1 LPGTTAEYDA
11 PGERSTAIELR
22 GERAGICRSEGVNP
36 GQIPYIAAMPK
47 APQKAAVT
55 PAPPAPAAIKSAAK
69 GDHVFLVDGSS
80 YIFRAYHA
88 LPPLNRKSDGLQVNA
103 VLGFCNMLWK
113 LLRDMPETDRPT
125 HLAIVFDKSE
135 VTFRNKIYADYK
147 AHRPPAPDDLIP
159 QFALIREAVHAFD
172 LPCLEQGGFEADDL
186 IATYAR
192 LACER
197 GATTTI
203 VSSDKDLMQLVN
215 DCVTMYD
222 TMKDRRIGIPEVIE
236 KFGVPP
242 EKVVEVQAL
251 AGDSTDNVP
260 GVPGIGIKTAAQ
272 LISDY
277 GDLESLLARAPEI
290 KQPKRREAL
299 IENAEKARISRQLV
313 LLDDKVA
320 LEVPLDDLAVH
331 EPDPRKLIAF
341 LKAMEFTTLT
351 RRVAEYS
358 QIDPADVS
366 ADEQLKSGS
375 SPTAAATPSSSASAG
390 GSAPGKPAAA
400 PQRSGDPRTD
410 KSAMSKGTPLS
421 LAESRAETAKSA
433 RIDRDKY
440 QTVRSLPELSSWL
453 ARIHDFGRVT
463 IDVKASSID
472 PMQASICGIALALA
486 PNEACYIPLAHRQ
499 AGDGGGL
506 FDAGLAPDQIKES
519 DALAALKPILESTG
533 LSKIGYNIKFIAV
546 LLAQHGITLQNV
558 DDILLMSYA
567 LDAGRGSHKLDS
579 LAEHVLGHAVLSES
593 ELIGSGKNKLTFEQ
607 VAIDRATTHSA
618 EAADVIHRVWRVL
631 KPRLVAERMTG
642 VYETLERPLVP
653 VLARMERRGI
663 SIDRQVLSRLS
674 GDFAQTAARVEAELQ
689 ELAGEPINVGS
700 PKQIGDILFGKMGLS
715 GGTKT
720 KTGAWSTSASVL
732 DDLAEQGNDFARKI
746 LEWRQVSK
754 LKSTYTDA
762 LPTYVNPQTHRVHTT
777 YALAATTT
785 GRLSS
790 NEPNLQN
797 IPVRTEDGRKIRRAF
812 IATPGHKLVS
822 ADYSQIELRL
832 LAEIADIPVLKQAF
846 KDGLD
851 IHAMTASEMFGVPIK
866 DMPSEVRRRAKA
878 INFGIIYGI
887 SAFGLA
893 NQLGIAREEASAY
906 IKRYF
911 ERFPGIRAYMD
922 ETREFCR
929 KNGYVVTLFGR
940 KCHYPEIKASNAS
953 VRAFNE
959 RAAINARLQGTAAD
973 IIRRAMTRVEE
984 ALAEKKLSAQ
994 MLLQVHDELI
1004 FEVPEDEVAATLPV
1018 VQHVMQDAPFPAVL
1032 LSVPLHVDA
1041 RAADNW
1047 DEAH

>member
-1 LPGTTAEYDA
+1 
-11 PGERSTAIELR
+11 
-22 GERAGICRSEGVNP
+22 
-36 GQIPYIAAMPK
+36 MPK
-47 APQKAAVT
+47 TAPKTSAKTSPKPVAAKA
-55 PAPPAPAAIKSAAK
+55 PAK

-113 LLRDMPETDRPT
+113 LLRDMPEDDRPT

-135 VTFRNKIYADYK
+135 ITFRNKLYPDYK

-159 QFALIREAVHAFD
+159 QFALIREAVRAFD
-172 LPCLEQGGFEADDL
+172 LPCLEQAGFEADDL

-192 LACER
+192 QAGER

-203 VSSDKDLMQLVN
+203 VSSDKDLMQLVT
-215 DCVTMYD
+215 DKVTMYD

-272 LISDY
+272 LIIEY
-277 GDLESLLARAPEI
+277 GDLEQLLFRAGEI

-313 LLDDKVA
+313 LLDDKVE
-320 LEVPLDDLAVH
+320 LDVPLDDLAVQ
-331 EPDPRKLIAF
+331 EPDARKLIAF
-341 LKAMEFTTLT
+341 LKAMEFSTLT

-358 QIDPADVS
+358 QIDPADVEPD
-366 ADEQLKSGS
+366 AGNKSGAS
-375 SPTAAATPSSSASAG
+375 VFGPLPGSAIEADAPVQDGDLFATGKAPAPPSSANGKAST
-390 GSAPGKPAAA
+390 PNRAA
-400 PQRSGDPRTD
+400 D
-410 KSAMSKGTPLS
+410 KQDKAASLKGTPIS
-421 LAESRAETAKSA
+421 LAAARAEAI
-433 RIDRDKY
+433 RRLPVDRSKY
-440 QTVRSLPELSSWL
+440 QTLRSLGELNAWI
-453 ARIHDFGRVT
+453 ARVHDVGHFA
-463 IDVKASSID
+463 IEAKANSID
-472 PMQASICGIALALA
+472 PMQAEISGIALALA
-486 PNEACYIPLAHRQ
+486 PNDAAYVPLAHRQ
-499 AGDGGGL
+499 SGGGAGL
-506 FDAGLAPDQIKES
+506 FDSGLAPDQIKTG
-519 DALAALKPILESTG
+519 DALEALKPLLESQG
-533 LSKIGYNIKFIAV
+533 ILKIGFNIKFNAV
-546 LLAQHGITLQNV
+546 MFAQAGITVRNC
-558 DDILLMSYA
+558 DDAQLMSYA
-567 LDAGRGSHKLDS
+567 LDAGRNAHGLEALS
-579 LAEHVLGHAVLSES
+579 ERWLGHAIISHG
-593 ELIGSGKNKLTFEQ
+593 ELTGSGKNKLSFDQ
-607 VAIDRATTHSA
+607 VAIDRATAYSA
-618 EAADVIHRVWRVL
+618 EDADVILRLWRVL
-631 KPRLVAERMTG
+631 KPRLSAERMTT
-642 VYETLERPLVP
+642 VYETLERPLVS

-689 ELAGEPINVGS
+689 EIAGEPINVGS
-700 PKQIGDILFGKMGLS
+700 PKQIGDILFGKMGIP

-720 KTGAWSTSASVL
+720 KTGAWSTSAQIL
-732 DDLAEQGNDFARKI
+732 DELAEQGHAFPKKI

-846 KDGLD
+846 RDGLD

-866 DMPSEVRRRAKA
+866 DMPGEVRRRAKA

-893 NQLGIAREEASAY
+893 NQLGIVREEASAY
-906 IKRYF
+906 IKKYF

-922 ETREFCR
+922 ATRDFCR
-929 KNGYVVTLFGR
+929 NHGYVTTLFGR
-940 KCHYPEIKASNAS
+940 KCHYPEIKTSNAS

-973 IIRRAMTRVEE
+973 IIRRAMIRMED
-984 ALAEKKLSAQ
+984 ALAQKKLSAQ

-1004 FEVPEDEVAATLPV
+1004 FEVPDDEVTATLPV
-1018 VQHVMQDAPFPAVL
+1018 VQHVMQDAPFPAVV
-1032 LSVPLHVDA
+1032 LSVPLQVDA
-1041 RAADNW
+1041 RAAKNW

>member
-1 LPGTTAEYDA
+1 
-11 PGERSTAIELR
+11 
-22 GERAGICRSEGVNP
+22 
-36 GQIPYIAAMPK
+36 MPK
-47 APQKAAVT
+47 TASKTSAKTEPKAAAKPVAAK
-55 PAPPAPAAIKSAAK
+55 APAK

-113 LLRDMPETDRPT
+113 LLRDMPEDNRPT

-135 VTFRNKIYADYK
+135 ITFRNKIYADYK

-159 QFALIREAVHAFD
+159 QFALIREAVRAFD
-172 LPCLEQGGFEADDL
+172 LPCLEQVGYEADDL
-186 IATYAR
+186 IATYVR
-192 LACER
+192 IACGR
-197 GATTTI
+197 GANATI
-203 VSSDKDLMQLVN
+203 VSSDKDLMQLVT

-222 TMKDRRIGIPEVIE
+222 TMKDRRIGVAEVIE

-260 GVPGIGIKTAAQ
+260 GVPGIGVKTAAQ
-272 LISDY
+272 LITEY
-277 GDLESLLARAPEI
+277 GDLESLLTRAGEI

-299 IENAEKARISRQLV
+299 VENAEKARISRQLV
-313 LLDDKVA
+313 LLDDKVE

-331 EPDPRKLIAF
+331 EPDPSRLIAF
-341 LKAMEFTTLT
+341 LKAMEFSTLT
-351 RRVAEYS
+351 RRVAEFS
-358 QIDPADVS
+358 QIDPADIEP
-366 ADEQLKSGS
+366 DPGNKSGAS
-375 SPTAAATPSSSASAG
+375 VFSPLPPSGVEPAPGRGASAQP
-390 GSAPGKPAAA
+390 APAAKERKPAGRENQA
-400 PQRSGDPRTD
+400 S
-410 KSAMSKGTPLS
+410 SLKGTPIA
-421 LAESRAETAKSA
+421 LAEARAEAARKTRFDRSKYLTIKSLDQLNA
-433 RIDRDKY
+433 FI
-440 QTVRSLPELSSWL
+440 
-453 ARIHDFGRVT
+453 ARIHDTGHVA
-463 IDVKASSID
+463 VQAKANSID
-472 PMQASICGIALALA
+472 PMRAEISGIALALGSNDA
-486 PNEACYIPLAHRQ
+486 AYIPLAHKQ
-499 AGDGGGL
+499 AGGGAGL
-506 FDAGLAPDQIKES
+506 FDAGLAPDQIKFEQAIE
-519 DALAALKPILESTG
+519 ALRPILESQG
-533 LSKIGYNIKFIAV
+533 ILKVGFDVKFNAV
-546 LLAQHGITLQNV
+546 MLAQAGITLRNF
-558 DDILLMSYA
+558 DDAQLISYV
-567 LDAGRGSHKLDS
+567 LDAGRGSHALES
-579 LAEHVLGHAVLSES
+579 LAERWLGHAVLAENG
-593 ELIGSGKNKLTFEQ
+593 LIGSGKNKLTFDQ
-607 VAIDRATTHSA
+607 VAIDKATEHCA
-618 EAADVIHRVWRVL
+618 ESADVILRLWRVL
-631 KPRLVAERMTG
+631 KPRLVAERITT
-642 VYETLERPLVP
+642 VYETLERPLVS

-674 GDFAQTAARVEAELQ
+674 GDFAQTAARVEAEIQ
-689 ELAGEPINVGS
+689 EIAGEPINVGS
-700 PKQIGDILFGKMGLS
+700 PKQIGDILFGKMGLP

-720 KTGAWSTSASVL
+720 KTGAWSTTAQVL
-732 DDLAEQGNDFARKI
+732 DELAEQGHEFPKKI

-812 IATPGHKLVS
+812 VATPGHKLVS

-846 KDGLD
+846 RDGLD
-851 IHAMTASEMFGVPIK
+851 IHAMTASEMFGVPIR

-906 IKRYF
+906 IKKYF

-922 ETREFCR
+922 ETKDFCR
-929 KNGYVVTLFGR
+929 RNGYVTTVFGR
-940 KCHYPEIKASNAS
+940 KCYYPEIKASNAS

-959 RAAINARLQGTAAD
+959 RAAINARLQGSAAD
-973 IIRRAMTRVEE
+973 IIRRAMTRIED

-1004 FEVPEDEVAATLPV
+1004 FEVPDEEVATTLPV
-1018 VQHVMQDAPFPAVL
+1018 VQHVMQDAPFPAVI
-1032 LSVPLHVDA
+1032 LSLPLKVDA

>member
-1 LPGTTAEYDA
+1 
-11 PGERSTAIELR
+11 
-22 GERAGICRSEGVNP
+22 
-36 GQIPYIAAMPK
+36 MPK
-47 APQKAAVT
+47 SPQKAAAK
-55 PAPPAPAAIKSAAK
+55 PIAAKAPGK

-113 LLRDMPETDRPT
+113 LLRDMPEDDRPT
-125 HLAIVFDKSE
+125 HLAIIFDKSE
-135 VTFRNKIYADYK
+135 ITFRNKIYPDYK

-159 QFALIREAVHAFD
+159 QFALIREAVRAFD
-172 LPCLEQGGFEADDL
+172 LPCLEQAGFEADDL
-186 IATYAR
+186 IATYVREAG
-192 LACER
+192 ER
-197 GATTTI
+197 GATATI
-203 VSSDKDLMQLVN
+203 VSSDKDLMQLVTDN
-215 DCVTMYD
+215 VTMYD
-222 TMKDRRIGIPEVIE
+222 TMKDRRIGIPEVVE

-242 EKVVEVQAL
+242 AKVVEVQAL

-272 LISDY
+272 LIVEY
-277 GDLESLLARAPEI
+277 GDLETLLFRAGEI

-313 LLDDKVA
+313 LLDDHVK
-320 LEVPLDDLAVH
+320 LDVPLDDLAVH
-331 EPDPRKLIAF
+331 EPDARKLIAF
-341 LKAMEFTTLT
+341 LKAMEFSTLT
-351 RRVAEYS
+351 RRVADYA
-358 QIDPADVS
+358 QIDPAAIEADTGMKS
-366 ADEQLKSGS
+366 AS
-375 SPTAAATPSSSASAG
+375 SPLPLPDRDAVREEGTLFDHAGLPPSRKAG
-390 GSAPGKPAAA
+390 GSEP
-400 PQRSGDPRTD
+400 
-410 KSAMSKGTPLS
+410 SKGTGDRQDKAAS
-421 LAESRAETAKSA
+421 LKGTPHDLAVARAEAAKK
-433 RIDRDKY
+433 IPVDRNAY
-440 QTVRSLPELSSWL
+440 QTIRSLDQLKAWL
-453 ARIHDFGRVT
+453 GRVHDAGH
-463 IDVKASSID
+463 IAIEAKANSID
-472 PMQASICGIALALA
+472 PMQAELSGIALALA
-486 PNEACYIPLAHRQ
+486 PNDACYIPLAHRQ
-499 AGDGGGL
+499 SGDGTGL

-519 DALAALKPILESTG
+519 DALAALRPILESAG
-533 LSKIGYNIKFIAV
+533 ILKIGFNIKFAAV
-546 LLAQHGITLQNV
+546 MLAQAGIILRNT
-558 DDILLMSYA
+558 DDVQLMSYA
-567 LDAGRGSHKLDS
+567 LDAGRNAHGLEG
-579 LAEHVLGHAVLSES
+579 LAERWLGHAIITHG
-593 ELIGSGKNKLTFEQ
+593 ELIGSGRNKLAFEQ
-607 VAIDRATTHSA
+607 VAIDRATGYSA
-618 EAADVIHRVWRVL
+618 EDADVILRLWRVF
-631 KPRLVAERMTG
+631 KPRLVAERITV
-642 VYETLERPLVP
+642 VYETLERPLVA

-700 PKQIGDILFGKMGLS
+700 PKQIGDILFGKMGLP

-720 KTGAWSTSASVL
+720 KTGAWSTSAQIL
-732 DDLAEQGNDFARKI
+732 DDLAEQGHEFAKKI

-846 KDGLD
+846 RDGLD

-906 IKRYF
+906 IKKYF

-922 ETREFCR
+922 ETKEFCR
-929 KNGYVVTLFGR
+929 RNGYVTTLFGR

-953 VRAFNE
+953 HRAFNE
-959 RAAINARLQGTAAD
+959 RAAINARLQGSAAD
-973 IIRRAMTRVEE
+973 IIRRAMTRVED
-984 ALAEKKLSAQ
+984 ALAAKKLSAQ

-1004 FEVPEDEVAATLPV
+1004 FEVPDDEVAATLPV

-1032 LSVPLHVDA
+1032 LSLPLQVDA